1 MNSEIREAKMNRA
14 AAKRN
19 ENKQVKTLLQGLGF
33 SDIKVGHSGHGWLDI
48 EASATKPA
56 DCYCASE
63 LGTQYGF
70 LCTPC
75 FNTWQAVYGQIKTE
89 AKAQTGRTGEYDGYI
104 QVKIA
109 LR

>member
-1 MNSEIREAKMNRA
+1 MNNEIREAILDRA

-19 ENKQVKTLLQGLGF
+19 ENKQVKRLLQGLGF

-48 EASATKPA
+48 ETSIATPA
-56 DCYCASE
+56 ACFCADVPRNMGRCKTCSDV
-63 LGTQYGF
+63 
-70 LCTPC
+70 
-75 FNTWQAVYGQIKTE
+75 WQAARGQIKTE

-109 LR
+109 FR

>member
-1 MNSEIREAKMNRA
+1 MNNEIREAKMNRA

-48 EASATKPA
+48 ETSIATPTDCFCA
-56 DCYCASE
+56 DVPRNM
-63 LGTQYGF
+63 GR
-70 LCTPC
+70 CTTC
-75 FNTWQAVYGQIKTE
+75 SDVWQAAYGQIKTE